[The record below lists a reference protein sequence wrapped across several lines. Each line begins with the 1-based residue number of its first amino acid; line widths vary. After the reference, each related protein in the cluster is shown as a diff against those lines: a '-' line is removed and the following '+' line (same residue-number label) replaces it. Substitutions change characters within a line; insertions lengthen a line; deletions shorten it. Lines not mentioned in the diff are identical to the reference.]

1 MTASPMVDVRIAAIV
16 NRVALPSPAKTPFLS
31 RHREAFQFSKWRSV
45 QKFDPCLLTN
55 RTAVRCVTGCAIGKA
70 KSVLADLR
78 SQNPIFFDEIFD
90 HLLLPPV
97 QPTGNRNDEKRKRI

>member
-1 MTASPMVDVRIAAIV
+1 
-16 NRVALPSPAKTPFLS
+16 
-31 RHREAFQFSKWRSV
+31 
-45 QKFDPCLLTN
+45 
-55 RTAVRCVTGCAIGKA
+55 VTGCAIGKA
-70 KSVLADLR
+70 KSVPADLR